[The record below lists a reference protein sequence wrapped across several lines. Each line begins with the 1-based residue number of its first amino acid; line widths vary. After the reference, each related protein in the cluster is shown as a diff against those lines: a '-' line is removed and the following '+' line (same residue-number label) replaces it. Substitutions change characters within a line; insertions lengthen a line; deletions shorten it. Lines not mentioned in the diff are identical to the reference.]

1 VPGNE
6 MIKRYILLF
15 GLFAISI
22 ANVNAA
28 VKIIQPYKGSIQQSF
43 TELARTRLAHVY
55 EINMPISGKLK
66 RITLQEGDSVKQG
79 QIVAQLEQKPLI
91 QEVNKIQ
98 GDLETFK
105 NYYNLQIKTLYRHET
120 LGKKGFIDQQ
130 TIDQDRSY
138 RDMAAAQIAKSEAAL
153 VVAKYNLK
161 ESTVYSPIDGTI
173 LNRYTEGGMWL
184 REGTQ
189 LLQIGDLKDLEVIC
203 DILTQ
208 DAQLLNIGD
217 SVLFS
222 SIGSPVILYGK
233 IKRIYPAGF
242 TKKSSLGVDEQ
253 RVNVISS
260 IDNPESANL
269 GVDYRLQ
276 AEFLV
281 GSEQKD
287 ALIVPRFSVL
297 QDNQGQYYVFKVRD
311 KRVYKQIIQI
321 GIKTDT
327 EISVIKGLTIND
339 KIVAQPTAGMRDGMK
354 I

>member
-1 VPGNE
+1 
-6 MIKRYILLF
+6 MIKKHVLLF
-15 GLFAISI
+15 GLLAVYM
-22 ANVNAA
+22 ANANAA

-66 RITLQEGDSVKQG
+66 RIMLQEGDSVKRG
-79 QIVAQLEQKPLI
+79 QIIAQLVQKPLI

-98 GDLETFK
+98 SDLETFK
-105 NYYNLQIKTLYRHET
+105 NYYNLQVKTLHRHET

-161 ESTVYSPIDGTI
+161 ESTIYSPINGTV
-173 LNRYTEGGMWL
+173 LNRYTEGGSWF

-189 LLQIGDLKDLEVIC
+189 LLQIGNLKDLEVIC
-203 DILTQ
+203 DVLTQ
-208 DAQLLNIGD
+208 DAQLLKPGD
-217 SVLFS
+217 PVLFS
-222 SIGSPVILYGK
+222 SIGSPLILYGK

-253 RVNVISS
+253 RVNIISA

-276 AEFLV
+276 AKFLV

-287 ALIVPRFSVL
+287 VLIVPRFSVL
-297 QDNQGQYYVFKVRD
+297 QDNQGRYYVFKVRD
-311 KRVYKQIIQI
+311 KKVYKQIIQI

-327 EISVIKGLTIND
+327 EISVTEGLTISD
-339 KIVAQPTAGMRDGMK
+339 KIVAQPIADMRDGMK